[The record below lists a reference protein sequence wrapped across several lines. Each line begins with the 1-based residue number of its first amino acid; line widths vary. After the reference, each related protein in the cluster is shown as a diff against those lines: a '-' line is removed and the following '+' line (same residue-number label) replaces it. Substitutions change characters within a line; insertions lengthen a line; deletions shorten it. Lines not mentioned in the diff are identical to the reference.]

1 MRLLV
6 VEDQPDI
13 ARLVSAGISRAGYV
27 VDMVATV
34 EEALAAVK
42 LARYSLVLLDRRLP
56 DGDGITL
63 LAALRAAQQGIA
75 VIILTALDSV
85 PDRVFGLEAGADDY
99 ITKPFEADELLAR
112 VRAALRRPGAD
123 IPPPIICNDLSFD
136 PTTRDVTV
144 RGIPLALKRRELAV
158 LAVLMRRMGR
168 VVLRETLLDEVYSFD
183 DAVNSNTLD
192 AHISRLRLQLRRSRV
207 AVRIHAIRGVGYML
221 DRA

>member
-13 ARLVSAGISRAGYV
+13 ARLVSASISRAGYV
-27 VDMVATV
+27 VDTV
-34 EEALAAVK
+34 GTAEDALAAVK

-56 DGDGITL
+56 DGDGVSL
-63 LAALRAAQQGIA
+63 LPAIRAAHRGVA
-75 VIILTALDSV
+75 IIVLTALDSV

-99 ITKPFEADELLAR
+99 ITKPYEADELLAR

-123 IPPPIICNDLSFD
+123 IPPPICCNDLSFD
-136 PTTRDVTV
+136 PATRDVTV
-144 RGIPLALKRRELAV
+144 RGVPLALKRRELAV
-158 LAVLMRRMGR
+158 LAALMRRLGR

-183 DAVNSNTLD
+183 DEVNSNTLD
-192 AHISRLRLQLRRSRV
+192 AHVSRLRVQLRRARV